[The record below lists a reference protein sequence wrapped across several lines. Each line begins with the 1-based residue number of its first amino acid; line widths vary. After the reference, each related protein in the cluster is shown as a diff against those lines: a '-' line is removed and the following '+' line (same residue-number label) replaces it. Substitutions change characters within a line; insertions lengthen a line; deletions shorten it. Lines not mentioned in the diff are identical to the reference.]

1 MSDPVGEHG
10 ETLDQIRRTYGDYRD
25 QGRSR
30 LWDTKNPGYA
40 RMVRDRDRALLDV
53 IRRSLP
59 AGGAVLDVGCGSGDM
74 ADLVRA
80 GIGEVAWTGVDL
92 LPERI
97 AEARRSRPWANWIEA
112 SADHLPLED
121 ASFDMALA
129 ATLFSSLPTPELEHA
144 VASEIGRVLRPN
156 GWLIWYDLRY
166 ANPRNAAVHGIKQP
180 TLQRLFP
187 GWRQELVSITLVPP
201 LARRLGSTTP
211 LTYPLLLKVPFL
223 RSHLIGRLRRP
234 G

>member
-10 ETLDQIRRTYGDYRD
+10 ETLDQIRRTYGGYRD
-25 QGRSR
+25 QGRDR
-30 LWDTKNPGYA
+30 LWDPKNPGYA
-40 RMVRDRDRALLDV
+40 RMVRDRDRALIDV

-59 AGGAVLDVGCGSGDM
+59 TGGAVLDVGCGSGEL
-74 ADLVRA
+74 ADIVRA
-80 GIGEVAWTGVDL
+80 GIGEVSWTGVDL
-92 LPERI
+92 LPEPI
-97 AEARRSRPWANWIEA
+97 AEARRARPWANWIEA

-129 ATLFSSLPTPELEHA
+129 ATLFSSIPTRELERA
-144 VASEIGRVLRPN
+144 VATEIGRILRPT

-166 ANPRNAAVHGIKQP
+166 ANPRNAAVHGIRP
-180 TLQRLFP
+180 PALRRLFP

-201 LARRLGSTTP
+201 LARRLGFTTP
-211 LTYPLLLKVPFL
+211 FTYPLLLKVPFL
-223 RSHLIGRLRRP
+223 RSHLIGRLQRP